1 MPWGP
6 TSLASS
12 LPKGTED
19 KDPSGFP
26 GEGWPPLAHN
36 ATDMLNPGQWGA
48 RPCSWGLGENLSREG
63 GASLHRRNL
72 TPIH

>member
-36 ATDMLNPGQWGA
+36 ATDMLSPGQWGA